1 MQFSREEDPPSGF
14 NWNNAWFIAYGVVMI
29 AVLSIG
35 FLGNTM
41 TVIILR
47 KHEHASKSLTPLMIN
62 LAIASLIIIVLGYP
76 LVISVVVR
84 GSHVTKED
92 PTCRWSAFI
101 NGTVGISSIAT
112 LTEMSLV
119 INYSLHRMN
128 PNVRLTKRNMAL
140 LIAGA
145 WLYGLVSMFPPLVG
159 WNRFVPGAVRISC
172 GPDWTDKS
180 ASGVSYNLVLVVLGF
195 FLPLCVMIKAYY
207 EIYRLLRSRE
217 MLISANSSFQLRQK
231 LYIKKL
237 VRMTVLAIAAFMLSW
252 APYCFVSIVAIFKGS
267 HIITSGEAEIPELMA
282 KASVIYNPVVYLI
295 TNSSY
300 RASFWKVISCQKQTM
315 IVHVRENLMPNGPSR
330 RTLRSRRMAV
340 LLKPLNEVSVYNGG
354 YVVAM
359 GFASVRDL

>member
-76 LVISVVVR
+76 LVISLVVR

-172 GPDWTDKS
+172 GPDWTDK
-180 ASGVSYNLVLVVLGF
+180 
-195 FLPLCVMIKAYY
+195 
-207 EIYRLLRSRE
+207 LLRSRE
-217 MLISANSSFQLRQK
+217 MLISANGSFQLRQK

-252 APYCFVSIVAIFKGS
+252 APYCFVSILAIFKGS

>member
-1 MQFSREEDPPSGF
+1 MRCNACWLFSPASALEV
-14 NWNNAWFIAYGVVMI
+14 I
-29 AVLSIG
+29 LSHLN
-35 FLGNTM
+35 FCM
-41 TVIILR
+41 
-47 KHEHASKSLTPLMIN
+47 
-62 LAIASLIIIVLGYP
+62 
-76 LVISVVVR
+76 
-84 GSHVTKED
+84 
-92 PTCRWSAFI
+92 C
-101 NGTVGISSIAT
+101 
-112 LTEMSLV
+112 
-119 INYSLHRMN
+119 NY
-128 PNVRLTKRNMAL
+128 
-140 LIAGA
+140 
-145 WLYGLVSMFPPLVG
+145 F
-159 WNRFVPGAVRISC
+159 
-172 GPDWTDKS
+172 
-180 ASGVSYNLVLVVLGF
+180 
-195 FLPLCVMIKAYY
+195 
-207 EIYRLLRSRE
+207 RLLRSRE
-217 MLISANSSFQLRQK
+217 MLISANGSFQLRQK